1 MRPSLILK
9 PACLPACKLS
19 VNKQYNSK
27 AHLHFDG
34 RRPIHPREKLGW
46 WGFWDDFSLGRHR
59 PSLPE
64 MIAHNS
70 LFPKSG
76 PSAGQ
81 FSFPPYCLREE
92 GGARQQEAA
101 LNSTDSSL
109 MGLCGRPRH
118 PEVMIT
124 HVGGLDSA
132 AQATFDMMKVPG
144 GKRLVYTHVN
154 MPMTAIEDFA
164 EKGKADPFFAALD
177 RICSANNGLWCKE
190 AEDYLLANA
199 PKVEIG
205 EPKELVKERIIRL

>member
-1 MRPSLILK
+1 MHRMQLVFIQHVLCPNGFMSIMSKMWLLLILISMWTGAHPHSERLGIPCQVTQPGDGRARMRPSLILK

-92 GGARQQEAA
+92 GGAPQQEAA

-118 PEVMIT
+118 LSGRFLFPQGSEYEILS
-124 HVGGLDSA
+124 LDSGIKK
-132 AQATFDMMKVPG
+132 QFC
-144 GKRLVYTHVN
+144 
-154 MPMTAIEDFA
+154 FA
-164 EKGKADPFFAALD
+164 F
-177 RICSANNGLWCKE
+177 
-190 AEDYLLANA
+190 
-199 PKVEIG
+199 
-205 EPKELVKERIIRL
+205 